1 MFKKITLLLAVL
13 ALSLPCPT
21 AASAAKKP
29 AAQVVA
35 AIANAV
41 SKAPAIETAFTLSR
55 DGGKPASGNAVIQG
69 RMFTLSLP
77 GFRSWFD
84 GKTQWTYS
92 EDAAE
97 VNVTEPTP
105 AELAESNPLTI
116 ITTNAAN
123 CSARRLEA
131 AAGTDKVELKPT
143 AKSAFRKAVVTSD
156 AATNFPKEIVV
167 TMDDG
172 STAVI
177 RFTSMKKV
185 AKKPESHFRYAK
197 TMIPSARV
205 VDLR

>member
-1 MFKKITLLLAVL
+1 MFKKIALLLAVL
-13 ALSLPCPT
+13 ALSLPCPI

-35 AIANAV
+35 AIADAV
-41 SKAPAIETAFTLSR
+41 AKSPAIEAAFTISR
-55 DGGKPASGNAVIQG
+55 NGGKPASGTALIQG
-69 RMFTLSLP
+69 RKFTLDLP
-77 GFRSWFD
+77 GFRTWFD

-105 AELAESNPLTI
+105 DELAESNPLTI
-116 ITTNAAN
+116 VTASAAH
-123 CSARRLEA
+123 CAARRLEA
-131 AAGTDKVELKPT
+131 AAGTDKVELKPEG
-143 AKSAFRKAVVTSD
+143 KSAFRKAVVTSD
-156 AATNFPKEIVV
+156 ASTNFPKEIVV

-172 STAVI
+172 STVVI

-185 AKKPESHFRYAK
+185 AKKPDSRFRYVK